1 MEVVFQGSI
10 LDQPHFSIQ
19 FLPEKINQYSVSRY
33 ANSTSERTK
42 LEDIL
47 ESAYV
52 EVVNWVEGMKVNVK
66 NPKLYFQPE
75 GLKRKKWIM
84 PHWFIRTVALAAEP
98 NVQFLRVMVD
108 QGFMCCTKLSSQLS
122 AVKSVFHIKKQG

>member
-19 FLPEKINQYSVSRY
+19 FLPKRSINTLSASLQIASVKK
-33 ANSTSERTK
+33 TK

-47 ESAYV
+47 ESAFV
-52 EVVNWVEGMKVNVK
+52 EVVNWVERMKVNVK

-75 GLKRKKWIM
+75 R
-84 PHWFIRTVALAAEP
+84 F
-98 NVQFLRVMVD
+98 
-108 QGFMCCTKLSSQLS
+108 
-122 AVKSVFHIKKQG
+122 